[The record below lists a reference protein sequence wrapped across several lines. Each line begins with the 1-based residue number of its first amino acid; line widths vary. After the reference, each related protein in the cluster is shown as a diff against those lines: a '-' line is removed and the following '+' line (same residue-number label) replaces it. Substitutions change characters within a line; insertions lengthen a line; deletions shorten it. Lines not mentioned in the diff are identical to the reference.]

1 MVSSSG
7 NGRDARKSFDRML
20 MTRKEV
26 QEHLKLSA
34 DAIDR
39 RDSQG
44 KMPRPVPL
52 PGRKRYWIRQEIV
65 DWKKA
70 GQPSRSDWEARHQ
83 GCFPRDRA
91 LQAIR
96 PAGRQDDPVTG
107 PILLSPGELAQL
119 FRVSTRT
126 IHDWANRGRIPP
138 PVTEPDHP
146 RWDFVRILDWIDRG
160 CPNREHEQAGPD
172 DQADGPPGPNVPLTI
187 TSCAGS
193 GTGAMPFPIAAFPA
207 PLRAFATEAAAS
219 IGCPV
224 DLVALP
230 MLTAAATA
238 IGTSHVIEAKPG
250 WREGPRIFA
259 AVVSPP
265 GAGKSPALSAV
276 FRPIYALE
284 STPQAD
290 RERSPGEH
298 AGRGRSHDG
307 NDHACRSRQPDLG
320 RRIRLMETS
329 EDRGGEPDRA
339 DMGTPDPSSPRRVV
353 VSDATVEALIP
364 LLRDHPRGLIL
375 LIDELSGW
383 RASFDRY
390 RGGRGSDRQFFLS
403 CFSGQPVTVDR
414 KRTGSVSLRD
424 PLVNVYGTIQP
435 DLLPTLADK
444 GGRADGFLDRILFS
458 FPEPLAEDCWN
469 DQGLAG
475 ETVDAWKRVIN
486 RLASMA
492 MVADPDSGPDQPRVL
507 RFSPEARH
515 TWIAWYT
522 AHVAESREPDLGG
535 ALRGSWIKLKNYAL
549 RLTLIV
555 HLLRVACDECPEG
568 DVDAE
573 SVRRAVLLVGYFK
586 DHARRV
592 HARLTEQP
600 ADRRVELAR
609 RWIEAQG
616 GRATARDL
624 QRKGVAGVRRA
635 SEARALM
642 AELVDRGLGRI
653 ERRRAGNGQPVD
665 WLVLGGSHP

>member
-1 MVSSSG
+1 MVSSTG

-52 PGRKRYWIRQEIV
+52 PGSKRCWIRQEIL
-65 DWKKA
+65 DWDEA
-70 GQPSRSDWEARHQ
+70 SRPSRSDWEDHHQ

-107 PILLSPGELAQL
+107 PILLSTGELAQL

-126 IHDWANRGRIPP
+126 IHGWANRDRIPP
-138 PVTEPDHP
+138 PVSGTGQP
-146 RWDFVRILDWIDRG
+146 RWDFGQLLDWIDHG
-160 CPNREHEQAGPD
+160 CPSREHEQAGPD
-172 DQADGPPGPNVPLTI
+172 DQAAGPASPDVPATI
-187 TSCAGS
+187 TPCAGS
-193 GTGAMPFPIAAFPA
+193 ATGAMPFPLAAFPD
-207 PLRAFATEAAAS
+207 PLRAFATEAAAA

-230 MLTAAATA
+230 MLAAAATA

-250 WREGPRIFA
+250 WREGARIFA

-276 FRPIYALE
+276 FDPFRRLEMRFRRKADQGEGADDPEQDRPPA
-284 STPQAD
+284 
-290 RERSPGEH
+290 
-298 AGRGRSHDG
+298 
-307 NDHACRSRQPDLG
+307 
-320 RRIRLMETS
+320 RRLI
-329 EDRGGEPDRA
+329 
-339 DMGTPDPSSPRRVV
+339 

-364 LLRDHPRGLIL
+364 LLQQNPRGMVL
-375 LIDELSGW
+375 LVDELSGW
-383 RASFDRY
+383 RASFNRY
-390 RGGRGSDRQFFLS
+390 RGGRGNDRQIFLS
-403 CFSGQPVTVDR
+403 IFSGDPVTIDR
-414 KRTGSVSLRD
+414 KSSGTLVVPD
-424 PLVNVYGTIQP
+424 PLLNVFGTIQP

-458 FPEPLAEDCWN
+458 FPEPVADRRWSEQAVSDS
-469 DQGLAG
+469 AA
-475 ETVDAWKRVIN
+475 VAWDRVID
-486 RLASMA
+486 RLAA
-492 MVADPDSGPDQPRVL
+492 MTMEPDPDGGPDRPRVL
-507 RFSPEARH
+507 RFSPEAKEA
-515 TWIAWYT
+515 WVAWYNIHT
-522 AHVAESREPDLGG
+522 AESADPNLGES
-535 ALRGSWIKLKNYAL
+535 LRGAWSKLEIYAL
-549 RLTLIV
+549 RLTLIA
-555 HLLRVACDECPEG
+555 HLLRVVCDECRGG

-586 DHARRV
+586 AHARRV

-600 ADRRVELAR
+600 ADRRVEQAR

-624 QRKGVAGVRRA
+624 QRKNVAGVRKA
-635 SEARALM
+635 SEARALL

-653 ERRRAGNGQPVD
+653 EPRRAGNGQPVD